1 MRHCISCLPG
11 KCFFTAYI
19 NDNEDIIMKTKIIG
33 LALLA
38 LTLGSVIYY
47 PSLKARSA
55 DPNPI
60 PIAHIVA
67 PVANPK
73 VDVVFV
79 LDTTGS
85 MSGLIQTAKDKIWSI
100 ATTMAS
106 AQPTPEIR
114 IGLVAYRDRGDHYV
128 TQVVDLSD
136 DLDSVYAAL
145 MDFQADGGGDTPESV
160 NKALYDAVHNISWSQ
175 NSQAYQVV
183 FLVGDAPPHM
193 DYQDEVNYPEIVAA
207 ATRKGIVINTIQC
220 GDSPITAEP
229 WTQIASLG
237 HGKFFQV
244 EQAGGAVAMT
254 TPYDAELATL
264 SARLD
269 DTRLY
274 FGSEEEKERM
284 ASKVAATDK
293 LHEGSSLES
302 RARRAAFN
310 MSAGGKVNLLGKND
324 LVDGIASGTIKLEE
338 LDEAELPSAL
348 KPMGPAEQQAYV
360 AGLAQERSELQRQMR
375 ELAEDRDGYIAKKV
389 EEAGGFKDSLDQK
402 IYDAVA
408 EQATVAGLEYE
419 DGPEY

>member
-1 MRHCISCLPG
+1 
-11 KCFFTAYI
+11 
-19 NDNEDIIMKTKIIG
+19 MKTKILG
-33 LALLA
+33 MALFA
-38 LTLGSVIYY
+38 LTLGAVIYY
-47 PSLKARSA
+47 PSLNAKLI
-55 DPNPI
+55 DPP

-67 PVANPK
+67 PAGNPK

-85 MSGLIQTAKDKIWSI
+85 MSGLIQTAKEKIWSI

-128 TQVVDLSD
+128 TKVVDLSD
-136 DLDSVYAAL
+136 DLDSIYATL

-175 NSQAYQVV
+175 GTQAYQVV

-193 DYQDEVNYPEIVAA
+193 DYQDEMKYPEIMAA
-207 ATRKGIVINTIQC
+207 AKKKGIVINTIQC
-220 GDSPITAEP
+220 GEIPTTAGP

-237 HGKFFQV
+237 NGKFFQV
-244 EQAGGAVAMT
+244 EQAGSAVALA
-254 TPYDAELATL
+254 TPFDAEIAEL

-274 FGSEEEKERM
+274 FGTDEEKERM

-293 LHEGSSLES
+293 LHASSSVET

-310 MSAGGKVNLLGKND
+310 ASAGGRANLLGRNE
-324 LVDGIASGTIKLEE
+324 LVDGIVSGTVKLDE
-338 LDEAELPSAL
+338 LDEAELPAAL
-348 KPMGPAEQQAYV
+348 KPMAPEEQKAYI
-360 AGLAQERSELQRQMR
+360 AGLAGERAKLQRQIR
-375 ELAEDRDGYIAKKV
+375 ELATDRDDFLEKKV

-402 IYDAVA
+402 IYEAVA
-408 EQATVAGLEYE
+408 EQGKEAGLEYS
-419 DGPEY
+419 DGPDY